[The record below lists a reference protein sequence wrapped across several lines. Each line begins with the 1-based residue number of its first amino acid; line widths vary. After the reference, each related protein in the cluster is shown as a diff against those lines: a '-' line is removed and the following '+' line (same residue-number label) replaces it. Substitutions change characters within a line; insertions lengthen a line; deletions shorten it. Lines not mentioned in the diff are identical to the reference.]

1 MIICSFARRC
11 VGGSGSSGDDD
22 GGGGA
27 LTAFNKAFRQCEQTD
42 GLRAPAR
49 LQVTTMVV
57 VVAVVR
63 D

>member
-1 MIICSFARRC
+1 MCIFFLSQKYLYIPI
-11 VGGSGSSGDDD
+11 GDDD